1 MKPST
6 NFGKRSQ
13 MIAADGFSPVAAPL
27 RKVHQTESAN
37 AAKPSMAFWENF
49 TITAALMA
57 ESPTI
62 SPAATT
68 APEVSMVPPSQA
80 PPTTAGMS
88 NWEMIHGMTNIMGMA
103 TTRTRE
109 VT

>member
-1 MKPST
+1 MNPNT

-13 MIAADGFSPVAAPL
+13 MIAADGASPVAPPL
-27 RKVHQTESAN
+27 RKVHHTESAN
-37 AAKPSMAFWENF
+37 AAKPSIAFWENF
-49 TITAALMA
+49 TITAAFIA

-80 PPTTAGMS
+80 PPTTSGMS
-88 NWEMIHGMTNIMGMA
+88 N
-103 TTRTRE
+103 
-109 VT
+109 